1 MMNTHNTSFASR
13 TGSDFTADKME
24 FAADVI
30 AGLSQPR
37 KSLSCRWL
45 YDARGSALFEDITE
59 LPEYYPT
66 RTETLILRAHA
77 DEIAA
82 RTKAGSILVE
92 YGSGS
97 SRKTEILLSAIQALA
112 AYVPIDVS
120 DAALEEAKERL
131 AERMPGLRVFPV
143 VGDFLAEIDLPKD
156 LSQRPRLGFFP
167 GSTIGNLTRGAAA
180 DLLRTMG
187 ERLGS
192 SSRLVVGVD
201 LIKDPALLVPAY
213 DDAQG
218 VTAAFNLN
226 LLTRINR
233 ELDGDFDLAQ
243 FRHEA
248 IWNADESRI
257 EMHLLSLRAQRV
269 HILDKTFEFDAD
281 ERVHTENSHKYSP
294 DDFTALTRRAGYRT
308 LDRWTDEQKLFSV
321 HDLVFDPA

>member
-1 MMNTHNTSFASR
+1 MNTHDTSLASR
-13 TGSDFTADKME
+13 SASDFTADKME

-66 RTETLILRAHA
+66 RTETLILHAHA

-82 RTKAGSILVE
+82 RTKAGSLLVE

-97 SRKTEILLSAIQALA
+97 SRKTEILLSAIASLA

-120 DAALEEAKERL
+120 DAALEEARARL
-131 AERMPGLRVFPV
+131 AERMPDLRVFPV

-156 LSQRPRLGFFP
+156 LARRPRLGFFP
-167 GSTIGNLTRGAAA
+167 GSTIGNLTRGAAT
-180 DLLRTMG
+180 DLLHTMG
-187 ERLGS
+187 QRLGS
-192 SSRLVVGVD
+192 SSRLVLGVD
-201 LIKDPALLVPAY
+201 LVKDPAVLVPAY

-226 LLTRINR
+226 LLARINR
-233 ELDGDFDLAQ
+233 ELDGDFDLDQ
-243 FRHEA
+243 FRHQA
-248 IWNADESRI
+248 IWNPDESRI

-269 HILDKTFEFDAD
+269 HILDRTFEFGAG
-281 ERVHTENSHKYSP
+281 ERVHTENSHKYKL
-294 DDFTALTRRAGYRT
+294 DDFTALARRAGYRT
-308 LDRWTDEQKLFSV
+308 LDRWTDDNNLFSV
-321 HDLVFDPA
+321 HDLAFDPA

>member
-1 MMNTHNTSFASR
+1 MNSHDTSLASR
-13 TGSDFTADKME
+13 SASDFTADKME

-66 RTETLILRAHA
+66 RTETSILRDHA

-82 RTKAGSILVE
+82 RTKAGSLLVE

-97 SRKTEILLSAIQALA
+97 SRKTEILLSAIASLA

-120 DAALEEAKERL
+120 DAALEEARARL
-131 AERMPGLRVFPV
+131 AERMPDLRVFPV

-156 LSQRPRLGFFP
+156 LAQRPRLGFFP
-167 GSTIGNLTRGAAA
+167 GSTIGNLTRGAAT
-180 DLLRTMG
+180 DLLHTMG
-187 ERLGS
+187 QRLGP
-192 SSRLVVGVD
+192 SSRLVLGVD
-201 LIKDPALLVPAY
+201 LVKDPAVLVPAY

-226 LLTRINR
+226 LLARINR
-233 ELDGDFDLAQ
+233 ELDGDFDLDQ

-257 EMHLLSLRAQRV
+257 EMHLLSLRDQRV
-269 HILDKTFEFDAD
+269 HILDKTFEFGAG
-281 ERVHTENSHKYSP
+281 ERVHTENSHKYKL
-294 DDFTALTRRAGYRT
+294 DDFTALAHRAGYRT
-308 LDRWTDEQKLFSV
+308 LDRWTDENDLFSV
-321 HDLVFDPA
+321 HDLVFDLA